1 VELLNKAAEKR
12 LTLAPLYSPDVID
25 LHGEYAT
32 ADEIEKAVVAWNET
46 GDRTLRLQHQEGTAA
61 GEVLSIFVWP
71 SAYEA
76 PMYDYRSLLKAT
88 KRFPAGSAFAWIR
101 WSPVAWKLVK
111 QGRIRGLSM
120 GGTANRIRLEAEPA
134 PAVAKRAPQSLLQRV
149 AREGSVRLS

>member
-12 LTLAPLYSPDVID
+12 LTLALLYSPDVID

-46 GDRTLRLQHQEGTAA
+46 GDRILRLQHQDATA
-61 GEVLSIFVWP
+61 GEVLSVFVWP
-71 SAYEA
+71 SPYSA
-76 PMYDYRSLLKAT
+76 DVFDHRGILKSKHT
-88 KRFPAGSAFAWIR
+88 FPAGTAFAWIR
-101 WSPVAWKLVK
+101 WSEAAWKLVK

-120 GGTANRIRLEAEPA
+120 GGMANRIRLEAEPA
-134 PAVAKRAPQSLLQRV
+134 AAVAKRAPQSLLQRV